1 MQGPLEHV
9 TVLHDGK
16 RADMFVDEMGHV
28 RMDGPK
34 PRNDVATGLYRANWM
49 AQHRGQDPEDLP
61 FIAGNAVLFD
71 RIVWM

>member
-34 PRNDVATGLYRANWM
+34 TRNDVATG
-49 AQHRGQDPEDLP
+49 
-61 FIAGNAVLFD
+61 
-71 RIVWM
+71 